1 MAKMTFERACRLQ
14 YRLHT
19 IYTVYLVGP
28 NGEGEQVGTTQRKSG
43 AGLMSVLR
51 QESVQARV
59 AQLPGAATA
68 TFTKTATSLRFS
80 NGWRLEFGGTIRQ
93 DAGG

>member
-1 MAKMTFERACRLQ
+1 MGMTFSDACRRQHLH
-14 YRLHT
+14 HT

-28 NGEGEQVGTTQRKSG
+28 DGEREQIATTQRKSG
-43 AGLMSVLR
+43 TGLLAVLR
-51 QESVQARV
+51 RESVQARV

-68 TFTKTATSLRFS
+68 TCQKKAGGLLFS

-93 DAGG
+93 EAGA